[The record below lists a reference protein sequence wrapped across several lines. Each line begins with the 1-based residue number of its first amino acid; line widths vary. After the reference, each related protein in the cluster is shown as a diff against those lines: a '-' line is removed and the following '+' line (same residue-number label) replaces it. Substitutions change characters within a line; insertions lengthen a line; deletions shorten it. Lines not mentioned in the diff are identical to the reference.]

1 MKYRIEKIDENCYA
15 IYINNSNARPTIVS
29 WDCRVRIFKDSYP
42 VFDFKNHG
50 YCGKISVKMDLIQ
63 GTIETASAFSIS
75 TLSSKG
81 LCDYAID
88 IRQGC
93 RFGCTFC
100 YVPSTSRIRCQTP
113 QIKAAGVAD
122 PQQDWGDYAFDKR
135 DLVDVLKRIR
145 RIAPGLENQC

>member
-1 MKYRIEKIDENCYA
+1 
-15 IYINNSNARPTIVS
+15 
-29 WDCRVRIFKDSYP
+29 
-42 VFDFKNHG
+42 
-50 YCGKISVKMDLIQ
+50 MDLIQ

-145 RIAPGLENQC
+145 GSLPALKINVKQTAFVCWTRAENSQSFAQYIGC